1 MLTRFDPFREVGNLR
16 REIERV
22 FDQSPLRFDLEFS
35 DSATMPLDVFEEGD
49 KVMVKASLPG
59 LKSKEIKVEVRGD
72 VLSISGESKKT
83 EEKKERNYHLKEH
96 RFTRFERSIV
106 LPSEVLSDK
115 ARATFENG
123 VPQPA
128 QERNHKGQGHSCAG
142 QGGGIR
148 DIA

>member
-59 LKSKEIKVEVRGD
+59 LKPEEIKVEVRGD
-72 VLSISGESKKT
+72 VLSITGEHKKI

-115 ARATFENG
+115 AQATFENG
-123 VPQPA
+123 VLTLSLPKSETTKAKAIP
-128 QERNHKGQGHSCAG
+128 
-142 QGGGIR
+142 IR
-148 DIA
+148 SKVGA